1 MTNGR
6 HLERQQ
12 KQSQSRQQAEEQF
25 KQAFEPKKL
34 SKTKPNRQPTTQ
46 FHKVLSEFAGQ
57 CPTRQAAAIKR
68 MSPRHIDQLI
78 EALEINRLEAFNR
91 CVALVQERLT
101 AEGFTVED
109 RVEYLNNK
117 S

>member
-1 MTNGR
+1 MTNWR
-6 HLERQQ
+6 ALERQQ
-12 KQSQSRQQAEEQF
+12 KQSKSRQQAEEQF

-34 SKTKPNRQPTTQ
+34 SKTKMNAQPTPQ

-68 MSPRHIDQLI
+68 MKPRHIDQLI
-78 EALEINRLEAFNR
+78 EALEINRQEAFNR
-91 CVALVQERLT
+91 CVARVQEQLT
-101 AEGFTVED
+101 ADGFTVED
-109 RVEYLNNK
+109 LVEYLNNK